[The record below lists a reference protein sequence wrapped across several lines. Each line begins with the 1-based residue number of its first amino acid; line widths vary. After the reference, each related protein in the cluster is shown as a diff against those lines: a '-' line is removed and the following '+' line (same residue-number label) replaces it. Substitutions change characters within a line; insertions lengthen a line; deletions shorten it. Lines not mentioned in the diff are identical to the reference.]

1 MSGGSVRSHPVTR
14 AMPLLEFLLEVE
26 DGRGRNKIKS
36 YLTHRQV
43 SVDGRVVTRHDHPL
57 LRGQQV
63 QITDARG
70 SAVRNLHGIRIV
82 YEDDHLLVIDKPPGL
97 LSIASEKE
105 RDRTA
110 YHILSD
116 YVREKAPQ
124 SAPRGG
130 SHLARSRQEVGS
142 AANTVRVD
150 RRTPREVA
158 LRERD
163 PRIFVVHRLDRDTSG
178 LMMFAK
184 TERVKRALQDHWRD
198 YVLSRSYAAVVE
210 GRVTPLEGTLTAWL
224 KENQNQKMYVTGAVE
239 GAEKATLSYRVV
251 RSTRAYSLL
260 YVELETGKKNQIR
273 VQMEHIGHSV
283 VGDRRYGSKHNP
295 LGRLGLHALTLE
307 FKHPVRNDV
316 LRFETDLP
324 YGFQKLFPEKK

>member
-1 MSGGSVRSHPVTR
+1 MSGGSVRSYPVMR
-14 AMPLLEFLLEVE
+14 AVPLLEFLLEVE

-43 SVDGRVVTRHDHPL
+43 SVDGRIVTRHDHPL

-124 SAPRGG
+124 SAPRGS
-130 SHLARSRQEVGS
+130 SHLARSRQGTATKTAIRPES
-142 AANTVRVD
+142 RAVRGA
-150 RRTPREVA
+150 TEA
-158 LRERD
+158 RD

-198 YVLSRSYAAVVE
+198 YVLSRSYATVVE

-224 KENQNQKMYVTGAVE
+224 KENQSQKMYVTGAIE
-239 GAEKATLSYRVV
+239 GAEKATLSYRVA

-273 VQMEHIGHSV
+273 VQMEHFGHSV